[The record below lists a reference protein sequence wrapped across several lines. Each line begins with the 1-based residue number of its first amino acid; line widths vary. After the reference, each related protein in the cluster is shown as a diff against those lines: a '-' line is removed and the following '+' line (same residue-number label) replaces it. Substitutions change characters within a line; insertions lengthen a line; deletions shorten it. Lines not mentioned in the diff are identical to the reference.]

1 MVSALVV
8 RSAVLPAIADCSAVI
23 LRCLYAELKGLGIVW
38 LGISTKSS
46 VAINAKQG
54 EHHILTRCRS
64 KLHPKSGLG
73 GQHQKRRMSANLPV
87 GHFCIP
93 SLLLPKVDVWRWG
106 LLAMRALSSYPTH
119 IPRQTK
125 LTTVGRL
132 MLQGYALCSHPTHR
146 PWTYLLG
153 T

>member
-1 MVSALVV
+1 MHYARTACVIKW
-8 RSAVLPAIADCSAVI
+8 IA
-23 LRCLYAELKGLGIVW
+23 
-38 LGISTKSS
+38 
-46 VAINAKQG
+46 
-54 EHHILTRCRS
+54 
-64 KLHPKSGLG
+64 G
-73 GQHQKRRMSANLPV
+73 GQNEYRGMSNKPVRRFLRDLDS
-87 GHFCIP
+87 
-93 SLLLPKVDVWRWG
+93 STSKVDVWRWG